1 MPTRMNSRIG
11 KYSAS
16 IVWCPRADSNCYGF
30 LGHQPLKLACLPI
43 SPRGRIRNYLPKLLR
58 HRFFALRRRGFLR
71 LRLRFRSFRFLLLAH
86 RRAVDHAARLARLIR
101 REIREREAG
110 DKEDRGENRGGARKE
125 VRRAGG
131 AEEAPGSAAAEAR
144 AHVRALAVLEK
155 HQADDRARHHH
166 VQHDR
171 YVEPYVHLAALTISM
186 KSFATSEAPPIS
198 PPSTSGWAKIAA
210 AFCAFTLP
218 PYRIRVSEE
227 TLVLRKACTAWACS
241 GVAVLPVPIAHTGS
255 YARTAFSKEAV
266 SSTAASC

>member
-71 LRLRFRSFRFLLLAH
+71 LGLRLRGFRFLLLAH

-101 REIREREAG
+101 REICEREAG
-110 DKEDRGENRGGARKE
+110 DEENRGEDRGGAREK

-131 AEEAPGSAAAEAR
+131 AEEAARGAAAEAR

-171 YVEPYVHLAALTISM
+171 HVEPYVHLAALTISM
-186 KSFATSEAPPIS
+186 KSFATSDAPPIS
-198 PPSTSGWAKIAA
+198 PPSTSGMAKSAA

-218 PYRIRVSEE
+218 PYRILTSADSRRRRNS
-227 TLVLRKACTAWACS
+227 CTACACS
-241 GVAVLPVPIAHTGS
+241 GVALRPVPMAHTGS
-255 YARTAFSKEAV
+255 Y
-266 SSTAASC
+266 